1 MISDRLTHPLLRKQ
15 GLLTTYQRIRG
26 REYRKLVAKDLRAI
40 NEFAKNTQPESFKK
54 EEIHSYFNEVEWTAS
69 IIDAAETFAKELSK
83 LPVLK
88 DVDPIVTP
96 QRSTKLNETFESVM
110 RERDRY
116 QSQLRQ
122 SEK

>member
-26 REYRKLVAKDLRAI
+26 REYRKLVAKDLRVI
-40 NEFAKNTQPESFKK
+40 NDFAKNTQPESFKK
-54 EEIHSYFNEVEWTAS
+54 EEIHTYFSEVEWTAS
-69 IIDAAETFAKELSK
+69 IIDAAESFAKELAK
-83 LPVLK
+83 LPILK
-88 DVDPIVTP
+88 DVEPIATP
-96 QRSTKLNETFESVM
+96 QRSAKLNETFESVL